1 MITTAQELLLKQYQ
15 EKAFI
20 SAILS
25 EESCNYYSFIKNLIN
40 IPLIVCNSVMVCI
53 NSIITDQDA
62 LKVLNIILN
71 ASSGLILGMIS
82 NFKIYEKIN
91 QYHQLHIKFNKLSN
105 LVDSK
110 LTNELETLNINF
122 IENII
127 DDYNNITEGQEFA
140 FPNKIRNRIKN
151 NMRIDWRCH

>member
-53 NSIITDQDA
+53 NSIITDQDT

-71 ASSGLILGMIS
+71 TSTGLILGMIR
-82 NFKIYEKIN
+82 NFKIYKQYEDKMTLPLSLNADIAQCEKG
-91 QYHQLHIKFNKLSN
+91 SCCT
-105 LVDSK
+105 SK
-110 LTNELETLNINF
+110 V
-122 IENII
+122 
-127 DDYNNITEGQEFA
+127 
-140 FPNKIRNRIKN
+140 
-151 NMRIDWRCH
+151 